1 MSRRSCFR
9 VPVLALLGGIF
20 LLLALGRAGSSP
32 HTFAGSGRPD
42 LLRISLPAFFGPDEM
57 PPVWFRHDLHTAGLP
72 GKDCSVCHLQD
83 FAAEGF
89 DLFQGQES
97 GPGMESFHELCLGC
111 HEETRQEGADSGPLT
126 GQCRQCHTRRPETRS
141 NQQALVFGRFL
152 HARHGEKPLEAVL
165 DEEVRAHCG
174 ACHHDY
180 DEQSGQTVYRPGR
193 EGSCRYCHMTPPIED
208 GVPSMREAAHES
220 CVACHQRIR
229 EQPPE
234 GAAGPV
240 KCAGCHGRERAW
252 QAAASTE
259 QPDFPGKRPAI
270 LLLGAW
276 QEAGSS
282 VSGPP
287 ETRPRTIAPVVFR
300 HEQHERQT
308 ATCRACHH
316 ESLEPCRQ
324 CHAQQEAPFQ
334 GQPVPLEQAMHD
346 PGSGTSCIGCH
357 NQMKQESDCAGCH
370 HQMAMTGF
378 SDSRCEACHS
388 LASGGLSRE
397 GFQERTDSSD
407 FGMAEARAVSEPLD
421 IGDIPHH
428 VQMDSLSG
436 SYEAVS
442 FPHLKIIR
450 SLQERIERSSLAG
463 SFHRGSETLCR
474 GCHHTN
480 FDRRQIQN
488 CGSCH
493 GDIARPDGKAPDL
506 KTAYHDQCMGCH
518 QQMGLEGFEA
528 TQCAQCHRE
537 KDNQD

>member
-9 VPVLALLGGIF
+9 VAVLAFLGGIS

-32 HTFAGSGRPD
+32 HASAGPGRPD
-42 LLRISLPAFFGPDEM
+42 LLRISLPGSFSPDQM
-57 PPVWFRHDLHTAGLP
+57 PPVWFRHDLHTASLSGE
-72 GKDCSVCHLQD
+72 DCSVCHLQD
-83 FAAEGF
+83 PASQGF
-89 DLFQGQES
+89 DLFHGQES

-111 HEETRQEGADSGPLT
+111 HEESRQEGSASGPLT
-126 GQCRQCHTRRPETRS
+126 GECRKCHTRRP
-141 NQQALVFGRFL
+141 QARFEPQPLIFGRFL
-152 HARHGEKPLEAVL
+152 HARHGEKHLEAVL
-165 DEEVRAHCG
+165 GEEVRPHCG
-174 ACHHDY
+174 TCHHEY

-193 EGSCRYCHMTPPIED
+193 EGSCRYCHTSPPTD
-208 GVPSMREAAHES
+208 GAPSMREAAHES
-220 CVACHQRIR
+220 CVTCHQRLH
-229 EQPPE
+229 EQAPE

-240 KCAGCHGRERAW
+240 ECAGCHSRERAW
-252 QAAASTE
+252 QEAASSDR
-259 QPDFPGKRPAI
+259 PDFPGKRPAF

-287 ETRPRTIAPVVFR
+287 ETLTRRIAPVVFR

-346 PGSGTSCIGCH
+346 PGSGKSCIGCH
-357 NQMKQESDCAGCH
+357 NQMTQEAECAGCH
-370 HQMAMTGF
+370 HQIPETRF

-388 LASGGLSRE
+388 PSNRGLSRE
-397 GFQERTDSSD
+397 NFQERSDSGD
-407 FGMAEARAVSEPLD
+407 FVIATAVSEPLD
-421 IGDIPHH
+421 ISDIPQH
-428 VQMDSLSG
+428 VQIDTVSG
-436 SYEAVS
+436 SYGAVS
-442 FPHLKIIR
+442 FPHGTIIR
-450 SLQERIERSSLAG
+450 ALQERIQRSSLAG
-463 SFHRGSETLCR
+463 SFHRGPETLCQ

-480 FDRRQIQN
+480 FDRQQIQN
-488 CGSCH
+488 CRSCH
-493 GDIARPDGKAPDL
+493 GDSARPSGKAPDL

-528 TQCAQCHRE
+528 TQCGQCHRE
-537 KDNQD
+537 QDNL